1 MEKYLLLFRNST
13 ASEESYQTMSPEEMQ
28 ANLDQWNKW
37 IGGIAAQG
45 KLVGGEALKNSGKVI
60 NGSKNVVTD
69 GPYVESKELVS
80 GYLMV
85 QVENQEE
92 AISLSTGCPI
102 YDIEGSVE
110 VRPIMSM
117 NQ

>member
-1 MEKYLLLFRNST
+1 MEKYLLLFRSSV
-13 ASEESYQTMSPEEMQ
+13 ASEESYQTMAPEEMQ
-28 ANLDQWNKW
+28 ANLDQWNQW

-45 KLVGGEALKNSGKVI
+45 KLIGGEALKNSGKVI
-60 NGSKNVVTD
+60 NGSKHVVTD
-69 GPYVESKELVS
+69 GPYAESKELVS

-85 QVENQEE
+85 QVDNLEE
-92 AISLSTGCPI
+92 AISLSSGCPI

-110 VRPIMSM
+110 VRPITSV